1 MIRNK
6 IFVLLIFA
14 FACQQKAPSI
24 VQLTSPAGN
33 NSEEP
38 YLFSDETGNV
48 FLSWVERADSS
59 TTLHYSSLSDA
70 GWAEPT
76 AIASGKEWF
85 VNWADYPMLSV
96 NKGKYMAHFLD
107 KSGEGTF
114 AYDVK
119 LTTSTDGKTWSTP
132 TILHDDGKQA
142 EHGFVSLLPYGD
154 NFLVVWLDGRNTVM
168 EGMENM
174 DHEGHHGSMS
184 LRAAVVDGSGAKL
197 NEWELDNK
205 TCDCCQTI
213 AVMTANGPAVIY
225 RDRSDDE
232 IRDMSIVRLID
243 NSWTQPVP
251 VYSDQW
257 KIAGCPVNGPRADA
271 KGNTLAV
278 AWFTA
283 AENQP
288 QVNVIFSS
296 DNGETFGQPV
306 RVNSEPTIGR
316 VDVILLDEHTAVV
329 SWMEGEMI
337 KAMRINNDGSL
348 GDPIQ
353 VAAASEARSSG
364 FPQMTRSAN
373 NLIFAWT
380 DVEAKTIGTAQ
391 LSLDNF

>member
-154 NFLVVWLDGRNTVM
+154 NFLVVWL
-168 EGMENM
+168 
-174 DHEGHHGSMS
+174 
-184 LRAAVVDGSGAKL
+184 
-197 NEWELDNK
+197 
-205 TCDCCQTI
+205 
-213 AVMTANGPAVIY
+213 
-225 RDRSDDE
+225 
-232 IRDMSIVRLID
+232 
-243 NSWTQPVP
+243 
-251 VYSDQW
+251 
-257 KIAGCPVNGPRADA
+257 
-271 KGNTLAV
+271 
-278 AWFTA
+278 
-283 AENQP
+283 
-288 QVNVIFSS
+288 
-296 DNGETFGQPV
+296 
-306 RVNSEPTIGR
+306 
-316 VDVILLDEHTAVV
+316 
-329 SWMEGEMI
+329 
-337 KAMRINNDGSL
+337 
-348 GDPIQ
+348 
-353 VAAASEARSSG
+353 
-364 FPQMTRSAN
+364 
-373 NLIFAWT
+373 
-380 DVEAKTIGTAQ
+380 
-391 LSLDNF
+391 

>member
-6 IFVLLIFA
+6 IFVLLILA
-14 FACQQKAPSI
+14 LACQPKAPSL
-24 VQLTSPAGN
+24 VQLKTPAG
-33 NSEEP
+33 SESAGP
-38 YLFSDETGNV
+38 FLFTDEAGKV
-48 FLSWVERADSS
+48 YLSWVEKGDSS
-59 TTLHYSSLSDA
+59 STLRYSSLQGSE
-70 GWAEPT
+70 WSTST
-76 AIASGKEWF
+76 AIATGKEWF
-85 VNWADYPMLSV
+85 VNWADNPMFAV
-96 NKGKYMAHFLD
+96 NKGKYMAHYLD
-107 KSGEGTF
+107 KSGEATF

-119 LTTSTDGKTWSTP
+119 LTTSHDGKAWGNATV
-132 TILHDDGKQA
+132 IHDDGKQA
-142 EHGFVSLLPYGD
+142 EHGFVSILPYGD

-184 LRAAVVDGSGAKL
+184 LRAAVVDAAGAKL
-197 NEWELDNK
+197 KEWELDNK

-232 IRDMSIVRLID
+232 IRDMSIVRLIND
-243 NSWTQPVP
+243 SWTQPVA

-271 KGNTLAV
+271 IGNNLVV

-283 AENQP
+283 AENKP
-288 QVNVIFSS
+288 KVNVIFSS
-296 DNGETFGQPV
+296 DNGETFGNPIH
-306 RVNSEPTIGR
+306 VNTEPTIGR
-316 VDVILLDEHTAVV
+316 VDVIMLNESTAVV
-329 SWMEGEMI
+329 SWMESGMI
-337 KAMRINNDGSL
+337 KAMRIKNDGTS

>member
-1 MIRNK
+1 M
-6 IFVLLIFA
+6 
-14 FACQQKAPSI
+14 
-24 VQLTSPAGN
+24 
-33 NSEEP
+33 
-38 YLFSDETGNV
+38 
-48 FLSWVERADSS
+48 
-59 TTLHYSSLSDA
+59 
-70 GWAEPT
+70 
-76 AIASGKEWF
+76 
-85 VNWADYPMLSV
+85 
-96 NKGKYMAHFLD
+96 
-107 KSGEGTF
+107 
-114 AYDVK
+114 
-119 LTTSTDGKTWSTP
+119 
-132 TILHDDGKQA
+132 
-142 EHGFVSLLPYGD
+142 
-154 NFLVVWLDGRNTVM
+154 VVWLDGRNTVM